1 MELVFYISAAVAI
14 AATLCVVTHADPV
27 HALLYL
33 TVSLLAV
40 ALIFIIL
47 GAPFIGALEVILYAG
62 AIMVLFIFV
71 VMMLNL
77 GPQTI
82 RQEQRW
88 IEPRVWRGP
97 ALLSLILL
105 AELVYLFA
113 IRGGE
118 YPEVRTIVNPKQV
131 SISLYGPYLIGVELA
146 SLLLLPG
153 LIGAYHLGRRLR
165 KA

>member
-71 VMMLNL
+71 VIFWVFSFLM
-77 GPQTI
+77 
-82 RQEQRW
+82 
-88 IEPRVWRGP
+88 
-97 ALLSLILL
+97 ALS
-105 AELVYLFA
+105 
-113 IRGGE
+113 
-118 YPEVRTIVNPKQV
+118 V
-131 SISLYGPYLIGVELA
+131 SIRDKV
-146 SLLLLPG
+146 
-153 LIGAYHLGRRLR
+153 R
-165 KA
+165 KS